1 MHVSLGETSMI
12 PDIVNI
18 SEAKVSDRH
27 GVDDFRYVKDKII
40 VYDRGILISS
50 SHSVIFALR

>member
-1 MHVSLGETSMI
+1 MI